1 MAEEEASHPKVLIFT
16 APFLCFECE
25 EKAPNLTRKGE
36 FLIGTGK
43 NSVLVKM
50 ASYRWHQRPL
60 VVRGRSELSRAIYRE
75 DKRITIATN
84 LE

>member
-16 APFLCFECE
+16 APILCFECE

-50 ASYRWHQRPL
+50 ASYRWHHANVL
-60 VVRGRSELSRAIYRE
+60 WSSEGEFYFEVSYRGLFIVKTKE
-75 DKRITIATN
+75 
-84 LE
+84 

>member
-16 APFLCFECE
+16 APILCFECE

-50 ASYRWHQRPL
+50 ASYRWPERPL
-60 VVRGRSELSRAIYRE
+60 VVGGRIL
-75 DKRITIATN
+75 
-84 LE
+84 L